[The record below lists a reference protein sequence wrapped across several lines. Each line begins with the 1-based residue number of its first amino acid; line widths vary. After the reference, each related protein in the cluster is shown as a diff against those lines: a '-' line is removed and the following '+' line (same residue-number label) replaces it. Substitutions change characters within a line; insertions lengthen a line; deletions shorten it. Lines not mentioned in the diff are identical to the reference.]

1 MKLSFKFRNIAL
13 YENHVEQNVSKTA
26 SFRQFF
32 SRNLMEKITNS
43 EYWLPAKNM
52 QEKWCR
58 DAAYTEPGDA
68 MTTKT
73 ELHDHHTE
81 SY

>member
-1 MKLSFKFRNIAL
+1 
-13 YENHVEQNVSKTA
+13 
-26 SFRQFF
+26 
-32 SRNLMEKITNS
+32 MEKITNS